1 MKKAIIAVCLLI
13 IIFLA
18 VYFRVILPDT
28 WLHGDNL
35 RLPTV
40 DAYYQARFAQV
51 IDTHGTNLPEV
62 DPYFMLN
69 NAEPLSNITIWP
81 TLIAFLSNLFPS
93 NGIEIVCYYLPPLL
107 GVLCVIGIFLIG
119 TILFNAW
126 AGLLAALLLATMG
139 GEFMARS
146 IAGSADYHVF
156 EVFLL
161 VMFTLLLTL
170 ATKYH
175 NKGLVN
181 WISSIIAGLFLAVY
195 LKAWAGAIY
204 LYMVFVVAYV
214 VYLIVL
220 SIKKEAPSGTI
231 LQIPCVI
238 IPSTILFYIIINGL
252 TQGVVDNSILI
263 TSLIFFAIVMVTT
276 LIQIFFVHRNN
287 RWGLLVVAGVVGV
300 LSVFIIYIFSP
311 FLYRYVATIVWSVAS
326 WNTLSHTSEERPILI
341 FGNEFSLQALWGNF
355 TASIFLCLIGIGI
368 LIKKMLNADRS
379 TLFNYLFITLG
390 AIIMLMSTLA
400 MVRFAYYLA
409 VYVALLSGLVIYLI
423 VEVATQFLKRNT
435 KKMKWFDKAGDI
447 MLVTVML
454 VFILVPNF
462 MISKQF
468 TNPLEG
474 SLTGGWE
481 QGMKWLKDNSPE
493 PFKDPN
499 YYYAD
504 YNDNIQTP
512 DYTVMAW
519 WDYGYWITYVAH
531 RVPTCNPGSSN
542 REIPGIFLTT
552 TNVDNAIEVLKLAKS
567 KYIAIDYQTATGKF
581 TAMGTYAEQAKP
593 DLKKY
598 WSWDTPGYI
607 EVFNM
612 GDSNKLQRITIFH
625 PNYYKSMAVRLYNF
639 DGQAV
644 KSPGCPAIIY
654 KVINGQNWI
663 QKIIDTPSYREAL
676 DYASKNPLADG
687 SLYTFGGT
695 DPFLSCVDLEQV
707 KDIRPLKG
715 FGGVDLSG
723 MSQAVKQGYELKLFE
738 YTGGF

>member
-1 MKKAIIAVCLLI
+1 MRKTI
-13 IIFLA
+13 IIVSLIVIIFCA
-18 VYFRVILPDT
+18 IYFRVILPDT
-28 WLHGDNL
+28 WLHGDTL

-51 IDTHGTNLPEV
+51 IGTHGTDLPTI

-69 NAEPLSNITIWP
+69 SNQSMSDITIWP
-81 TLIAFLSNLFPS
+81 TLIAFLSKFFPS

-107 GVLCVIGIFLIG
+107 GVLCVIGIFFIG
-119 TILFNAW
+119 AILFNAW
-126 AGLLAALLLATMG
+126 AGLFAALLLATMG

-161 VMFTLLLTL
+161 VMFTLCAVT
-170 ATKYH
+170 AIKY
-175 NKGLVN
+175 NNNGISN
-181 WISSIIAGLFLAVY
+181 WLSSILAGLFLAVY
-195 LKAWAGAIY
+195 LKAWGGAIY

-214 VYLIVL
+214 IYLIVL
-220 SIKKEAPSGTI
+220 SLRKEAPSGTI
-231 LQIPCVI
+231 LQIPCVV

-252 TQGVVDNSILI
+252 TGGTVDNSVMI
-263 TSLIFFAIVMVTT
+263 TSLIFFAVVMVTT
-276 LIQIFFVHRNN
+276 LIQIFFVNRGN
-287 RWGLLVVAGVVGV
+287 RWGLLIVSFAVAIISI
-300 LSVFIIYIFSP
+300 LIIYQFSP
-311 FLYRYVATIVWSVAS
+311 RLFRYLATMVYSVS
-326 WNTLSHTSEERPILI
+326 YWNTLSHTSEERPILV
-341 FGNEFSLQALWGNF
+341 FGNEFSLQAIWGNF

-368 LIKKMLNADRS
+368 LIKRVLKADRH
-379 TLFNYLFITLG
+379 TLFNYLFIIVG
-390 AIIMLMSTLA
+390 ALIMLVSTLS

-423 VEVATQFLKRNT
+423 VEVSTQYLKRNT

-499 YYYAD
+499 YYYAN
-504 YNDNIQTP
+504 YNNNIQTP
-512 DYTVMAW
+512 SYTVMAW

-531 RVPTCNPGSSN
+531 RVPTCNPGSSK
-542 REIPGIFLTT
+542 REIPGVFLTT
-552 TNVDNAIEVLKLAKS
+552 TNVDNAIEVLKMVKS

-581 TAMGTYAEQAKP
+581 TAMGTYAEKADP
-593 DLKKY
+593 DLKKF
-598 WSWDTPGYI
+598 WSWDTPNYI
-607 EVFNM
+607 GVYNM
-612 GDSNKLQRITIFH
+612 GEGGKVQRVTIFY
-625 PNYYKSMAVRLYNF
+625 PDYYKSMAVRLFNF
-639 DGQAV
+639 DGQSV
-644 KSPGCPAIIY
+644 KSPGCPVIIY
-654 KVINGQNWI
+654 KVIDSQNWI
-663 QKIIDTPSYREAL
+663 QKIIDTPSHRDAL
-676 DYASKNPLADG
+676 DYASKNPLTDG
-687 SLYTFGGT
+687 SLYTYGGT

-707 KDIRPLKG
+707 KDIVPLKG

-723 MSQAVKQGYELKLFE
+723 MSQAVKQAYEVKIFE